1 MNKQELA
8 KSIKE
13 DIDKYCKEI
22 YKSGHREHLGI
33 SVIGELC
40 SRKLFYLFRWCK
52 KENFSGRM
60 LRLFNVGHNAEDR
73 FIDYLKGIGFEIL
86 ERQFTIS
93 TLDGHYGGS
102 CDGIA
107 KKDNETFLLEF
118 KTSGTG
124 AAFNNIE
131 NKSLLE
137 AKPKYWAQICGYGY
151 HLQIKHVLFLIENK
165 NDSSIIIKI
174 EEIDWNY
181 GKQLENKAKD
191 IINSNIPPPRISEQP
206 SYWECKYCFAYEI
219 CHHGVVSEKNCRSC
233 KFSLPV
239 ENAQWKCLKF
249 DAIIPT
255 DFIKTGCNKWTDI
268 AYD

>member
-52 KENFSGRM
+52 KEDFSGRM

-107 KKDNETFLLEF
+107 RKDNETFLLEF

-124 AAFNNIE
+124 AAFNNVE
-131 NKSLLE
+131 NQSLLE

-151 HLQIKHVLFLIENK
+151 HLQIKYALFLIENK

-191 IINSNIPPPRISEQP
+191 IIYSEYEPVKISNQP
-206 SYWECKYCFAYEI
+206 SHFECKYCNFKEI
-219 CHHGVVSEKNCRSC
+219 CHYNEPVEQNCRSC
-233 KFSLPV
+233 KFSKPIDDGKWFCKKY
-239 ENAQWKCLKF
+239 N
-249 DAIIPT
+249 DIIPEK
-255 DFIKTGCNKWTDI
+255 FIPIGCNNYISITIK
-268 AYD
+268 